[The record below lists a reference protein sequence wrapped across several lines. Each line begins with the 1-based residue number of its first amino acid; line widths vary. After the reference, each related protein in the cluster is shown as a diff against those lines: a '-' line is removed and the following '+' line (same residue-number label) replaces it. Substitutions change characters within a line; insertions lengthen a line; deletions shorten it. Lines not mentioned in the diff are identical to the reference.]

1 LNLWSGL
8 RGSGETFFFLTFY
21 MTLDRGDV
29 FPKFIYP
36 LLPEVGDRLFL
47 ADDEAKKGDE
57 SSDYRRYDYT
67 DRFRHKQLPSDPSL
81 SRP

>member
-1 LNLWSGL
+1 
-8 RGSGETFFFLTFY
+8 
-21 MTLDRGDV
+21 
-29 FPKFIYP
+29 

-67 DRFRHKQLPSDPSL
+67 DRFRHNQPPSEPAAVVVQS
-81 SRP
+81 SY